1 MGIAKG
7 RNISKAFLVLNIC
20 VYLLSRKKNIGEG
33 NNSQSFPS
41 LLEKNGYLGRKETLM
56 ILIPGAVCC
65 CEENIKIS
73 SNFWPWVSIYRLES
87 DIVQISLRSTSQIT
101 NYIYHIFL
109 HESSYS
115 IQWVST
121 VPDHS
126 WNANWIHKRLRKWLF
141 LVFGTT
147 LEQLFTSMPFTYVSY
162 LKMGRSCFFWC
173 NDPLEMSL
181 SLSLTSCVFALRE
194 LHSYF

>member
-7 RNISKAFLVLNIC
+7 RNISKAFLLLNIC

-33 NNSQSFPS
+33 NNSQSFLS
-41 LLEKNGYLGRKETLM
+41 LLERKGYLGRKETLM

-65 CEENIKIS
+65 CEEHIKIS

-109 HESSYS
+109 RESSYS

-126 WNANWIHKRLRKWLF
+126 YGMQIESTNGWENDSSLYSGLHLN
-141 LVFGTT
+141 
-147 LEQLFTSMPFTYVSY
+147 
-162 LKMGRSCFFWC
+162 SCLQVC
-173 NDPLEMSL
+173 H
-181 SLSLTSCVFALRE
+181 
-194 LHSYF
+194 LHM